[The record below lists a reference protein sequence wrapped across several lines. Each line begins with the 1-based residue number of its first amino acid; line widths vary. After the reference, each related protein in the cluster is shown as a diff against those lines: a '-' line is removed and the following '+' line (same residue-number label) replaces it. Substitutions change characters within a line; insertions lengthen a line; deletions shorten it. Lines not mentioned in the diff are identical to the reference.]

1 MSIIHSLNLN
11 EGGGIIPA
19 LNLSKPEDGGHII
32 IGIGGTGIDALKSLK
47 RKVYTFLE
55 PSDPFTPVPR
65 YDSIRFL
72 ALDTDE
78 FSLGDPQNERDLQE
92 SEFVSLKPPH
102 PLFLAPKE
110 SLKKRPD
117 LNNWMSIDQLPPLM
131 ADAGAGGIRQMGRFM
146 LMERVQDVYG
156 AIMNAVDSLQHVM
169 SHGQPINIH
178 ILAGISGGTGSGCFI
193 DVCYLVRSVLESMGI
208 RDSKLFG
215 YFFLPDVV
223 ISKCS
228 VRGDFVREC
237 TNRRNGYAALKE
249 LDYLMDLPAADDW
262 FDQRYQNGLTIHTQR
277 SPMDLCYLVSATDV
291 EGNIPYNAYNHCINV
306 VSDYIMACLTGQG
319 FQVNIF
325 AAMPLFPRTSGANH
339 CYTILGSANAEVPF
353 SQIATY
359 LAQGYY
365 KKVADISWHCP
376 TENEVIQFAG
386 EEGLTWADLY
396 SRLTRN
402 TYDAALLAN
411 RLAEVGMI
419 DILSVAI
426 RTELVHP
433 ADLLSP
439 AEVWL
444 AEFKA
449 KVESNFS
456 ALSAPLRSYAEPDYE
471 RDSVIS
477 SVHRHLMYLCRNRDG
492 AHGAK
497 FAAKLLSNSG
507 FDMGDVVAGLI
518 AENTE
523 RLMYEKS
530 LANHLLHDLR
540 EARDNFCHASF
551 ITRSSRWNRYRDAMV
566 RYFSHRASLFVMEK
580 MDKLLNLLKDQLS
593 TLYTEFYQ
601 KLDSLCDDLKDT
613 FEVNAAFLAD
623 PQRRAYAVSNTAEII
638 ALEDLIPELDLAISA
653 IDPIHAAISLMDC
666 LLDVKHQ
673 ETWLYQ
679 SDIGIGGL
687 ISGFMFSHFPKP
699 FTDTLDELIRRK
711 YPGLTVPQVQNKI
724 ISDLLAPLNRIAAP
738 MFWQVPA
745 YTMDFTSAFAQSTLT
760 VPAALKLL
768 PAAAQEF
775 KQRVGFH
782 QNLEV
787 CLSASSDRVSVLRQ
801 ISAVPLYAYA
811 DLGPMREAYEDD
823 LRGGVAGIHLYE
835 HNCVLEEK
843 ANKTPEDLERIAATA
858 WGSYLPSPIPLSRTY
873 VSGVEHS
880 QEHKVLEKLFSR
892 AMELGVIARDPCGYW
907 VIFENRWEGEHR
919 LPSREDYVA
928 DGLFSW
934 EKAEAE
940 KLQCEELLGSWTSPD
955 RCRTLTLFGGNAIQY
970 GYEQLVLLDR
980 FVRFPR
986 LAAAVRRSLDN
997 YDYLLQKKATLE
1009 ALLSAEELRWQTHST
1024 QDGELSSS

>member
-11 EGGGIIPA
+11 EGGGITPA
-19 LNLSKPEDGGHII
+19 RNFFKPEDGGHII

-92 SEFVSLKPPH
+92 SEFVNFSVPRLWKRLDPHFPDGRASLKN
-102 PLFLAPKE
+102 
-110 SLKKRPD
+110 RPD
-117 LNNWMSIDQLPPLM
+117 LNNWMSIDQLPPLLGPSSPR
-131 ADAGAGGIRQMGRFM
+131 AIRQMGRFM

-208 RDSKLFG
+208 QHSKLFG

-237 TNRRNGYAALKE
+237 TNRGNGYAALKE

-262 FDQRYQNGLTIHTQR
+262 FDQCYQNGLTIHTQR
-277 SPMDLCYLVSATDV
+277 SPVDLCYLVSAADV
-291 EGNIPYNAYNHCINV
+291 NGNISHNAYTYCINV
-306 VSDYIMACLTGQG
+306 ASDYIMACLTGQG
-319 FQVNIF
+319 FQANIF
-325 AAMPLFPRTSGANH
+325 AAMSLVPRTSGANH
-339 CYTILGSANAEVPF
+339 CYTILGAANAEVPF

-376 TENEVIQFAG
+376 TENEVRQFAAG
-386 EEGLTWADLY
+386 EGLTWERLC

-411 RLAEVGMI
+411 RLAEVGMR
-419 DILSVAI
+419 DCLLVPI
-426 RTELVHP
+426 RAAYNHPGLLV
-433 ADLLSP
+433 DP
-439 AEVWL
+439 AEQWL

-477 SVHRHLMYLCRNRDG
+477 SVHRHLMELCRNLDG
-492 AHGAK
+492 QHGAK

-523 RLMYEKS
+523 RLMCEKHQHQYLFS
-530 LANHLLHDLR
+530 SLR
-540 EARDNFCHASF
+540 EARDAFYCANI
-551 ITRSSRWNRYRDAMV
+551 ITRSSRWKIYLNAMV
-566 RYFSHRASLFVMEK
+566 RWMDHLAKLFLMEK
-580 MDKLLNLLKDQLS
+580 MDELLHILKDQLS

-623 PQRRAYAVSNTAEII
+623 PQRRASAVSNTAEII

-653 IDPIHAAISLMDC
+653 IDPIHAAVSLMHY
-666 LLDVKHQ
+666 LLDGSCQ
-673 ETWLYQ
+673 ETWLSQ
-679 SDIGIGGL
+679 SDVGIGGL
-687 ISGFMFSHFPKP
+687 ISGFMLSQFSKP
-699 FTDTLDELIRRK
+699 LTDTLDELIRRK

-724 ISDLLAPLNRIAAP
+724 ISDLLTPLNRIAAP
-738 MFWQVPA
+738 MFWWIPA
-745 YTMDFTSAFAQSTLT
+745 YTMDLTSAFAQSTLT
-760 VPAALKLL
+760 VPAASNLL

-787 CLSASSDRVSVLRQ
+787 CRSTSSDRVSVLRQ
-801 ISAVPLYAYA
+801 ISAVPLYAYEG
-811 DLGPMREAYEDD
+811 LGLMQRAYEDV

-858 WGSYLPSPIPLSRTY
+858 WGSYLPSPIPLSQTY
-873 VSGVEHS
+873 VSGEEHS
-880 QEHKVLEKLFSR
+880 QEHKALEKLFSR
-892 AMELGVIARDPCGYW
+892 AMELGVIARGPCGYW
-907 VIFENRWEGEHR
+907 DIFENRWEEEHR

-928 DGLFSW
+928 DDLFSW

-940 KLQCEELLGSWTSPD
+940 KLQCEELLRSWTSPD
-955 RCRTLTLFGGNAIQY
+955 RCRTLILSGGNAIQY
-970 GYEQLVLLDR
+970 GYEKLVLLDR

-997 YDYLLQKKATLE
+997 YDYLLEKKAALE
-1009 ALLSAEELRWQTHST
+1009 ALLSAEELR
-1024 QDGELSSS
+1024 